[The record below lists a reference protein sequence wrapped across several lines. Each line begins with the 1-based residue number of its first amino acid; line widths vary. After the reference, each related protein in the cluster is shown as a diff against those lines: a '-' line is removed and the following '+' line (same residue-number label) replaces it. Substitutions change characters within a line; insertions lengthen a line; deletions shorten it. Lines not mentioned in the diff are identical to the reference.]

1 MSTVRRIYLYLVAA
15 ISLTVVTWSVI
26 GLARLILS
34 EGIGQG
40 QIIGLATLLAAII
53 VGLPIFL
60 FHWLMAQRLVAKN
73 AEERESIVRR
83 IYFYGM
89 MLVGIA
95 PILSN
100 IYRWVDNVMVTL
112 LGGSQRGYYPYNLT
126 PGEHLAALL
135 VWGVIWVYLWRQVQA
150 DNRLLPSLEANL
162 TIHRL

>member
-100 IYRWVDNVMVTL
+100 TYRLVDNVLVTL
-112 LGGSQRGYYPYNLT
+112 LGGSQRDY
-126 PGEHLAALL
+126 
-135 VWGVIWVYLWRQVQA
+135 
-150 DNRLLPSLEANL
+150 
-162 TIHRL
+162 